1 MGITAW
7 GIGCGTTQ
15 VPGVYASIPAS
26 LCFIAWASKCV
37 HGNEYVSEYFDIIEV
52 VSLNLNYCYKKFSNN
67 DLLKEVSF
75 VNKPLFRLQELR

>member
-15 VPGVYASIPAS
+15 VPGVYASIPTS

-37 HGNEYVSEYFDIIEV
+37 HGDEYVSEHFNILEV
-52 VSLNLNYCYKKFSNN
+52 VSFN
-67 DLLKEVSF
+67 
-75 VNKPLFRLQELR
+75 